1 MKRIFFIIVL
11 ILFVILTF
19 KTYSKS
25 EKILIVHIE
34 GEIELGLSKYVQR
47 ALSNLE
53 GVKGI
58 IFVVDT
64 FGGAVDAATQ
74 IRDKILDLNS
84 KGILTIGWIKGRAWS
99 AGALITLATQ
109 KIVFSSGGSMG
120 AAEPIPATEKTI
132 SALKAEFESTCEAN
146 GRDPKVGA
154 SMVDKEIE
162 IEGLVK
168 KGEILSLSKDMAK
181 KYGFSDFEGN
191 SIDEILKE
199 LNLSEF
205 EIQDIQYS
213 LTEKIARFITQSTL
227 REILLIIGF
236 LGLIIEATTPGF
248 GVPGTMGIISLA
260 LFFGGHM
267 IAGLGNWFYV
277 GLFILGVVL
286 LLIEIFLIPGFGLT
300 GITGIILI
308 FVSIFFTLGGGVKAL
323 YSIGVVAIILLI
335 LFIILLILF
344 PKIPIWKKLGLKEKL
359 DTEKGYTSYTKI
371 DELVG
376 KEGVVITTLR
386 PAGTIEIDGKRYD
399 ALSLGEFIE
408 KGNKIKVIKVEG
420 GKIIVE
426 KI

>member
-1 MKRIFFIIVL
+1 MKKTFLILILMFFII
-11 ILFVILTF
+11 FTYE
-19 KTYSKS
+19 TYSKS
-25 EKILIVHIE
+25 EKVLIVHIE
-34 GEIELGLSKYVQR
+34 GEIELGLSKYIQR
-47 ALSNLE
+47 ALNDLD
-53 GVKGI
+53 GVKGV

-74 IRDKILDLNS
+74 IRDNILKLNS

-99 AGALITLATQ
+99 AGALITLSTK

-132 SALKAEFESTCEAN
+132 SALKGEFESTCEAN
-146 GRDPKVGA
+146 GREPLIGA
-154 SMVDKEIE
+154 AMVDKEIE
-162 IEGLVK
+162 IEGVVK
-168 KGEILSLSKDMAK
+168 KGEILTLSKDLAK
-181 KYGFSDFEGN
+181 KVGFSDFEAN
-191 SIDEILKE
+191 SIEEILKE
-199 LNLSEF
+199 FNLSNLEVL
-205 EIQDIQYS
+205 DVQYS
-213 LTEKIARFITQSTL
+213 LAEKIARFLTQSTI

-248 GVPGTMGIISLA
+248 GVPGTMGLISLA

-267 IAGLGNWFYV
+267 IAGIGNWFYV

-300 GITGIILI
+300 GISGIILI
-308 FVSIFFTLGGGVKAL
+308 FVSIFFTLGGGEKAL
-323 YSIGVVAIILLI
+323 YSIGVVAAILLV
-335 LFIILLILF
+335 LFVILLILF
-344 PKIPIWKKLGLKEKL
+344 PRLPIWKKLGLKERL
-359 DTEKGYTSYTKI
+359 ETEKGYTSYTKI

-376 KEGVVITTLR
+376 KEGIVLTTLR

-408 KGNKIKVIKVEG
+408 KGTKIKVIKVEG

>member
-47 ALSNLE
+47 ALSDLD
-53 GVKGI
+53 GVKGV

-99 AGALITLATQ
+99 AGALITLATK

-132 SALKAEFESTCEAN
+132 SALKGEFESTCEAN

-168 KGEILSLSKDMAK
+168 KGEILTLSKDIAK

-199 LNLSEF
+199 FNLLGF
-205 EIQDIQYS
+205 EIQDINYS

-236 LGLIIEATTPGF
+236 LGLIVEAATPGF

-267 IAGLGNWFYV
+267 IAGVGNWFYV

-300 GITGIILI
+300 GISGIILI

-323 YSIGVVAIILLI
+323 YSIGVVAVILLI

-344 PKIPIWKKLGLKEKL
+344 PKIPIWKKLGLKEKQE
-359 DTEKGYTSYTKI
+359 TEKGYTSYTKI
-371 DELVG
+371 DELIG

-386 PAGTIEIDGKRYD
+386 PTGTIEIDKKKYD

>member
-1 MKRIFFIIVL
+1 MKKTFLILILMLFII
-11 ILFVILTF
+11 FTYE
-19 KTYSKS
+19 TYSKS
-25 EKILIVHIE
+25 EKVLIVHIE
-34 GEIELGLSKYVQR
+34 GEIELGLSKYIQR
-47 ALSNLE
+47 ALKDLD
-53 GVKGI
+53 GVKGV

-74 IRDKILDLNS
+74 IRDNILKLNS

-99 AGALITLATQ
+99 AGALITLATK

-146 GRDPKVGA
+146 GRDPLIGA
-154 SMVDKEIE
+154 AMVDKEIE
-162 IEGLVK
+162 IKGVVK
-168 KGEILSLSKDMAK
+168 KGEILALSKDSAK
-181 KYGFSDFEGN
+181 KLGFSDFEAN
-191 SIDEILKE
+191 SIEEILNE
-199 LNLSEF
+199 FNLSNLEVL
-205 EIQDIQYS
+205 DIQYS
-213 LTEKIARFITQSTL
+213 LTEKIARFLTQSTI

-236 LGLIIEATTPGF
+236 LGLIIEVTTPGF
-248 GVPGTMGIISLA
+248 GVPGTMGLISLA

-267 IAGLGNWFYV
+267 IAGVGNWFYV

-300 GITGIILI
+300 GIAGIVLI
-308 FVSIFFTLGGGVKAL
+308 FVSIFFTLGGGERAL
-323 YSIGVVAIILLI
+323 YSIGVVAAILLV
-335 LFIILLILF
+335 LFVILLILF
-344 PKIPIWKKLGLKEKL
+344 PRLPIWKKFGLKERL
-359 DTEKGYTSYTKI
+359 ETEKGYTSYTKI

-376 KEGVVITTLR
+376 KEGIVLTTLR

-399 ALSLGEFIE
+399 AISLGEFIE
-408 KGNKIKVIKVEG
+408 KGAKIKVIKVEG